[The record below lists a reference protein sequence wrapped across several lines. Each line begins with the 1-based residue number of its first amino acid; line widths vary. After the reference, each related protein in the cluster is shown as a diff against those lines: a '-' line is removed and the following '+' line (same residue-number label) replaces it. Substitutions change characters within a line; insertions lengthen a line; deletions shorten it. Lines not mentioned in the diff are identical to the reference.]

1 MPNNGWLEKMLRTFG
16 YGKGVD
22 ALYRPETYEPIDG
35 IKAISGFELEI
46 GLPKI
51 IANPPQPI
59 PLNID
64 SPKEIR
70 REYRPMFSK
79 IDDKKLSRIEE
90 QIKEILQTLKSMKD
104 FNESVKIEI
113 QEITESIGHMER
125 SIGEL
130 DDIREGYSSVE
141 KNLRELSVLYDLVS
155 AQFNPFIDTE
165 LLEETIPQSG
175 LSSLIVKE
183 EDKTYINDLWT
194 LKWIEFLNE
203 KTKQNQIPNLLSYY
217 KKIGWID
224 DEIEN
229 KVLTYL
235 SGSKTELI
243 EGLEEDEVLVEE
255 EDEEAWKLSID
266 EHTKSLVFIERIKGK
281 KLDEQNIMLLEKETS
296 KLKTGVGVGT

>member
-1 MPNNGWLEKMLRTFG
+1 MPNNGWIEKVLKSFG
-16 YGKGVD
+16 YGKGVE
-22 ALYRPETYEPIDG
+22 ALYKPETYEPVDG
-35 IKAISGFELEI
+35 VKAISGFELEI

-51 IANPPQPI
+51 VAIPPKSVEI
-59 PLNID
+59 PSSTSNGYSDRRPVMSRIDNKKLNILED
-64 SPKEIR
+64 Q
-70 REYRPMFSK
+70 
-79 IDDKKLSRIEE
+79 L
-90 QIKEILQTLKSMKD
+90 KEILKTLKSMTD

-113 QEITESIGHMER
+113 QEITESISHMER

-165 LLEETIPQSG
+165 FLDENIPKGG
-175 LSSLIVKE
+175 LSVLAEKTD
-183 EDKTYINDLWT
+183 DKTFLNDYWT
-194 LKWIEFLNE
+194 LKWIEYLGE

-217 KKIGWID
+217 KKIGWIN

-235 SGSKTELI
+235 SGSKSEI
-243 EGLEEDEVLVEE
+243 IDDIDSDEVLEE
-255 EDEEAWKLSID
+255 EELEDSWKLSID

-281 KLDEQNIMLLEKETS
+281 NIDEKNLKSLDEETT